1 MNGKRPCPQPV
12 RSHRPQQPQPMET
25 NQSNPQN
32 QHNQQHHHQQNQH
45 QQHQHQQHQ
54 HQQNQHQQEPDP
66 NSQHFDLIKYIC
78 EWCKLARPHTSA
90 RYAFTREGA
99 RMALGQP
106 ESSTSQRSKD
116 AIATIRRRCA
126 SCRQRLTLCSDS
138 LCARRSR
145 FSHSGAVMAANE
157 ANADLDSA
165 LSSALGKPTRV
176 ESFEIVPRA
185 GQRRGIMSDHYSLV
199 ASYECSASGETKSLG
214 FFVKEP
220 PAQEELRAC
229 LVDDSVSQEESYFQS
244 VYPLLLEEC
253 TAVKWSPTCHH
264 ASPRKLVFEDVR
276 EQGYAVRADTMYDLA
291 SMRAALEALAAF
303 HASSLGLET
312 RLATRLERRYSD
324 KVFLREKVFTREG
337 KAGRGNE
344 LGFETLRLLAQTR
357 FGLEDGSLVAK
368 IHELVRDRIKPSPG
382 LGRNVIC
389 HGDLWRGNIMF
400 KDDDRA
406 SGQRPE
412 CLLVDFQMLRYGPP
426 SLDLAMLLHVHSPR
440 SFREAH
446 EPDLL
451 RHYYAKLSEY
461 FRGELGFDYDE
472 LARDYESRRI
482 VGMAYAA
489 MRWPACVTSR
499 LDDAEA
505 LRDWY
510 FGARIE
516 GYLAQIDTDP
526 AFESLMRSCV
536 EELIEH
542 GQKLLNS

>member
-1 MNGKRPCPQPV
+1 
-12 RSHRPQQPQPMET
+12 
-25 NQSNPQN
+25 
-32 QHNQQHHHQQNQH
+32 
-45 QQHQHQQHQ
+45 
-54 HQQNQHQQEPDP
+54 
-66 NSQHFDLIKYIC
+66 
-78 EWCKLARPHTSA
+78 
-90 RYAFTREGA
+90 
-99 RMALGQP
+99 
-106 ESSTSQRSKD
+106 
-116 AIATIRRRCA
+116 
-126 SCRQRLTLCSDS
+126 
-138 LCARRSR
+138 
-145 FSHSGAVMAANE
+145 MAANE

-165 LSSALGKPTRV
+165 LSRALGKPTRV
-176 ESFEIVPRA
+176 ESFEIVVRA

-199 ASYECSASGETKSLG
+199 VRYKCSSSGETKSLG
-214 FFVKEP
+214 FFAKEP
-220 PAQEELRAC
+220 PAREELRAC
-229 LVDDSVSQEESYFQS
+229 LVDDSVSQEETYFFRS
-244 VYPLLLEEC
+244 VYPLLLEES
-253 TAVKWSPTCHH
+253 TAVKWSPACYH

-276 EQGYAVRADTMYDLA
+276 EQGYAVRADSMYDLA
-291 SMRAALEALAAF
+291 SMRAALEALAGF
-303 HASSLGLET
+303 HASSLRLET
-312 RLATRLERRYSD
+312 RLATRLHLLNSD
-324 KVFLREKVFTREG
+324 NEAFLREKVFTREG

-344 LGFETLRLLAQTR
+344 LGFETLRLLAEAR

-368 IHELVRDRIKPSPG
+368 IHELVRDRVKPSPG

-400 KDDDRA
+400 KDDDDE
-406 SGQRPE
+406 QRPK

-446 EPDLL
+446 EPHLL

-461 FRGELGFDYDE
+461 FRDGSGGSELGFGYDE

-510 FGARIE
+510 FGARID
-516 GYLAQIDTDP
+516 GYLAQIDADP
-526 AFESLMRSCV
+526 VFERLMRSCV

>member
-1 MNGKRPCPQPV
+1 
-12 RSHRPQQPQPMET
+12 
-25 NQSNPQN
+25 
-32 QHNQQHHHQQNQH
+32 
-45 QQHQHQQHQ
+45 
-54 HQQNQHQQEPDP
+54 
-66 NSQHFDLIKYIC
+66 
-78 EWCKLARPHTSA
+78 
-90 RYAFTREGA
+90 
-99 RMALGQP
+99 
-106 ESSTSQRSKD
+106 
-116 AIATIRRRCA
+116 
-126 SCRQRLTLCSDS
+126 
-138 LCARRSR
+138 
-145 FSHSGAVMAANE
+145 MAANE

-165 LSSALGKPTRV
+165 LSRALGKPTRV
-176 ESFEIVPRA
+176 ESFEIVVRA

-199 ASYECSASGETKSLG
+199 VRYKCSSSGETKSLG
-214 FFVKEP
+214 FFAKEP
-220 PAQEELRAC
+220 PAREELRAC
-229 LVDDSVSQEESYFQS
+229 LVDDSVSQEETYFFRS
-244 VYPLLLEEC
+244 VYPLLLEES
-253 TAVKWSPTCHH
+253 TAVKWSPACYH

-276 EQGYAVRADTMYDLA
+276 EQGYAVRADSMYDLA
-291 SMRAALEALAAF
+291 SMRAALEALAGF
-303 HASSLGLET
+303 HASSLRLET
-312 RLATRLERRYSD
+312 RLATRLHLLNSD
-324 KVFLREKVFTREG
+324 NEAFLREKVFTREG

-344 LGFETLRLLAQTR
+344 LGFETLRLLAEAR

-368 IHELVRDRIKPSPG
+368 IHELVRDRVKPSPGAYYDFLQLSQLYFFNIYRERDKLHLITRFASFLGNYNGNVRTIG

-400 KDDDRA
+400 KDDDDE
-406 SGQRPE
+406 QRPK

-446 EPDLL
+446 EPHLL

-461 FRGELGFDYDE
+461 FRDGSGGSELGFGYDE

-510 FGARIE
+510 FGARID
-516 GYLAQIDTDP
+516 GYLAQIDADP
-526 AFESLMRSCV
+526 VFERLMRSCV